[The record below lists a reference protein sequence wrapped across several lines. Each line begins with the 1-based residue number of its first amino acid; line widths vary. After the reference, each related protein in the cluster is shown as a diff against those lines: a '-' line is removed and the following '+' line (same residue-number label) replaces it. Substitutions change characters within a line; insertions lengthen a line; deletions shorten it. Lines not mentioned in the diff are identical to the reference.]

1 MRSILIFLHLF
12 GQIAWLGGALSAMV
26 MGVASKREAK
36 DQIGPTVRMQS
47 AIYRTLIAPG
57 ALVVVLS
64 GILLT
69 LEMYN
74 QATAVGLSRPLMA
87 MQGLGILGALIILVH
102 TMPTSTRLARLEPAG
117 PGAPIFEALR
127 KKVVRSG
134 MIASTLGMLALIAGA
149 MR

>member
-1 MRSILIFLHLF
+1 MWSILVFLHLF
-12 GQIAWLGGALSAMV
+12 GVIAWLGGALAAMV
-26 MGVASKREAK
+26 MGIASKREQK

-47 AIYRTLIAPG
+47 SIYRTLIGPG
-57 ALVVVLS
+57 ALLVVLS

-69 LEMYN
+69 LQMYN

-102 TMPTSTRLARLEPAG
+102 TLPTSTKLARLEPAG
-117 PGAPIFEALR
+117 AGAPIFEVLR
-127 KKVVRSG
+127 RKVVRSG

-149 MR
+149 LR